1 MWNYQSAFV
10 WATSFISSKTQ
21 HLWDYFHFELKWF
34 YGTCD
39 VAGLCKNCNTFICP
53 TQRRQRSAQF
63 TRSTIRSTLL
73 RGDYKDFTLGPR
85 KVVAHLAQK
94 DWPKHFSEDALIS
107 GWIGIFSTYKMVTY
121 TRMELVTVS
130 KSDCI
135 VLMLTPLTIRLLFY
149 HLLRAWTFF
158 KLQKNSSSLSS
169 RLVRPT
175 PNLRAQTLFFAR
187 TLSEL
192 SSRSVSALN
201 VLAKFMFRGP
211 WSRLTKK

>member
-1 MWNYQSAFV
+1 MLNYASGFV
-10 WATSFISSKTQ
+10 LMTTLNFTKTQ
-21 HLWDYFHFELKWF
+21 HLWDYIHFELKWF

-94 DWPKHFSEDALIS
+94 DWPKHFSEEALIS

-121 TRMELVTVS
+121 TRIELVTVS

-135 VLMLTPLTIRLLFY
+135 TLMLTPFAYFSIIYSEHELFSSCRRT
-149 HLLRAWTFF
+149 LQVSLRASFVPRPIWELKLFF
-158 KLQKNSSSLSS
+158 LRGLCLS
-169 RLVRPT
+169 LVRGAC
-175 PNLRAQTLFFAR
+175 LHL
-187 TLSEL
+187 
-192 SSRSVSALN
+192 
-201 VLAKFMFRGP
+201 MC
-211 WSRLTKK
+211 